1 MNPTEIYDAL
11 SDLASQPYNA
21 SSFPYDF
28 ALATDA
34 AKATIDRLRKGASNR
49 SDLPGG
55 VLLSRR
61 FHFAPAGETEQTTVD
76 SVLDQLKASSR
87 NKQTKPAI
95 LLTTD
100 GTMLAAFHP
109 ASGGSLHCRFD
120 ELAEHFG
127 FFLPAAGKERYRA
140 VEENPVDVKATGKLA
155 RLYDALIR
163 HNPAWKNPSHTH
175 IMNQFMM
182 RLIFCLFSEDVGIFP
197 KGQFTRLVLDY
208 GGKKGEAL
216 HTVLQAGFEAMNLP
230 QDERNH
236 LPDWTAPLKYVNG
249 GLFAGDINIP
259 TFDVTAF
266 RYLKD
271 ACELNWKDINPDI
284 FGSMIQS
291 VADTGIR
298 AELGMH
304 YTSVPNIRK
313 VIDPLFLDGLR
324 SDIQK
329 NWDKPAALQKL
340 LRKLGHIHIFDPAC
354 GSGNFLVIA
363 YRQLRELE
371 MTILQR
377 LATLN
382 GNDTMELFS
391 VIPIAN
397 FHGIECA
404 DFAAETAKLALFIAE
419 YQANAIFAEHFGR
432 AIAPLPLREAAHIVC
447 GNALRL
453 DWDTVCPPP
462 KAEDLVYIIGNPP
475 FLGKQYQ
482 NAEQKADMT
491 TVFSGSVKNYKG
503 LDYVAAWYFKAAR
516 YIQGRQAEAAL
527 VATNSL
533 CQGQAVNALWPDLL
547 GEGLEISFAHTS
559 FKWRN
564 NASHNAAVTCIIVG
578 LRNHP
583 DPKTTAVPK
592 RLFMEETEHQTQN
605 INAYLLNAPDV
616 FVEKASKSLFGL
628 PEMLFGNMP
637 ADNGHLLLSPEERD
651 LLLQQAPEAEPFIR
665 RFMGSREAINDLER
679 YCLWIDD
686 AEIEQ
691 AKKICPISERI
702 QAVRI
707 FRQKSTRE
715 TTQSNAATPW
725 RFGEV
730 RIPASFSYAYLVP
743 RVSSEHRPYLPTLR
757 VNSDVISGDRNF
769 VLYDAPEWCFA
780 LLVSRMHWVWGGTV
794 CSRLETRFQY
804 SNTLGWHTFPVPA
817 LTEADKEALK
827 QSGRAIMR
835 VRASY
840 FDKSLAD
847 LYDPDKMPADLWAAH
862 RANDALLE
870 GLYNKGQAFTNDTQR
885 LEHLFRR
892 YAARVEQD
900 QKKRTVRKKRSATKT
915 QEG

>member
-11 SDLASQPYNA
+11 SDLASQPFDD
-21 SSFPYDF
+21 SIFPYDF

-34 AKATIDRLRKGASNR
+34 AKATVDKLRKGATNR

-61 FHFAPAGETEQTTVD
+61 FHFAPAGGTEQATVD
-76 SVLDQLKASSR
+76 AVLDQLKASPR
-87 NKQTKPAI
+87 NKQAKPAI

-109 ASGGSLHCRFD
+109 ASGESLHCPLD
-120 ELAEHFG
+120 EMAKHFG

-140 VEENPVDVKATGKLA
+140 VEENPVDVQATGKLA
-155 RLYDALIR
+155 KLYDALIR
-163 HNPAWKNPSHTH
+163 HNPEWKNPSHTH

-197 KGQFTRLVLDY
+197 KDQFSRLVLDY
-208 GGKKGEAL
+208 GGKQGEAL
-216 HTVLQAGFEAMNLP
+216 HIVLQAGFEAMNLP
-230 QDERNH
+230 KDERSH
-236 LPDWTAPLKYVNG
+236 LPDWTAPLEYVNG
-249 GLFAGDINIP
+249 GLFAGDITIP

-271 ACELNWKDINPDI
+271 ACALDWKDINPDI

-324 SDIQK
+324 SEVQK
-329 NWDKPAALQKL
+329 DWDKPAALQKL
-340 LRKLGHIHIFDPAC
+340 LHKLGHIHIFDPAC

-391 VIPIAN
+391 TIPIAN

-419 YQANAIFAEHFGR
+419 YQANALFAERFGR

-453 DWDTVCPPP
+453 DWEAVCPPP
-462 KAEDLVYIIGNPP
+462 GDGELVYIIGNPP
-475 FLGKQYQ
+475 FLGSTYQ
-482 NAEQKADMT
+482 NAEQKADMAIT
-491 TVFSGSVKNYKG
+491 FSGSVKNYKG
-503 LDYVAAWYFKAAR
+503 LDYVAAWFFKAAR

-527 VATNSL
+527 VSTNSL

-547 GEGLEISFAHTS
+547 GEALEISFAHTS

-564 NASHNAAVTCIIVG
+564 NASHNAAVICIIVG
-578 LRNHP
+578 LRNRP
-583 DPKTTAVPK
+583 ETKTTTILK
-592 RLFMEETEHQTQN
+592 RLFTGETEHQATN
-605 INAYLLNAPDV
+605 INAYLLDAPDV

-628 PEMLFGNMP
+628 PVMTYGNKP
-637 ADNGHLLLSPEERD
+637 TDNGHLILSPEEKDR
-651 LLLQQAPEAEPFIR
+651 LLQQAPQAAPFIR
-665 RFMGSREAINDLER
+665 RFMGSKEAINDLER
-679 YCLWIDD
+679 YCLWIDE
-686 AEIEQ
+686 AELEQ
-691 AKKICPISERI
+691 AKQIPPIAERI
-702 QAVRI
+702 QAVET
-707 FRQKSTRE
+707 FRQKSVKEATRLN
-715 TTQSNAATPW
+715 SATPW
-725 RFGEV
+725 RFEFLSA
-730 RIPASFSYAYLVP
+730 PPTFNHAYLIP
-743 RVSSEHRPYLPTLR
+743 RVSSERRPYLPTIR

-794 CSRLETRFQY
+794 CSRLKTDFQY

-840 FDKSLAD
+840 FDKSLAE
-847 LYDPDKMPADLWAAH
+847 LYDPDKMPADLWEAH
-862 RANDALLE
+862 QANDALLE
-870 GLYNKGQAFTNDTQR
+870 GLYNKGQPFTNDTQR

-892 YAARVEQD
+892 YAARVAQSR
-900 QKKRTVRKKRSATKT
+900 KKQTTRKKRSTTKK

>member
-11 SDLASQPYNA
+11 SYLVSQPYDA
-21 SSFPYDF
+21 STFPYDF

-34 AKATIDRLRKGASNR
+34 AKATIDKLRKGATNR
-49 SDLPGG
+49 SDLSGG

-61 FHFAPAGETEQTTVD
+61 FHFAPAGETEQATVD
-76 SVLDQLKASSR
+76 SILDQLKASPR
-87 NKQTKPAI
+87 NKQAKPAI

-109 ASGGSLHCRFD
+109 ASGESLHCRLD
-120 ELAEHFG
+120 EMARHFG

-140 VEENPVDVKATGKLA
+140 VEENPVDVQATGKLA

-163 HNPAWKNPSHTH
+163 HNPEWKNPSHTH

-197 KGQFTRLVLDY
+197 KDQFTRLVLDY
-208 GGKKGEAL
+208 GGKEGEAL
-216 HTVLQAGFEAMNLP
+216 HKVLQAGFEAMNLP
-230 QDERNH
+230 KEERSH
-236 LPDWTAPLKYVNG
+236 LPDWTAPLEYVNG
-249 GLFAGDINIP
+249 GLFAGDISVP
-259 TFDVTAF
+259 AFDVTSF

-271 ACELNWKDINPDI
+271 ACQLDWKDINPDI

-298 AELGMH
+298 SELGMH

-324 SDIQK
+324 HDIQK
-329 NWDKPAALQKL
+329 EWDRPAALQKL

-391 VIPIAN
+391 IIPIAN

-419 YQANAIFAEHFGR
+419 YQANAIFAERFGR

-453 DWDTVCPPP
+453 EWDVVCPPP
-462 KAEDLVYIIGNPP
+462 GADDLVYIIGNPP
-475 FLGKQYQ
+475 FLGSTYQ
-482 NAEQKADMT
+482 NAEQKADMA

-533 CQGQAVNALWPDLL
+533 CQGQAVNALWPNLL
-547 GEGLEISFAHTS
+547 EKTLEISFAHTS

-564 NASHNAAVTCIIVG
+564 NASHNAAVICIIVG
-578 LRNHP
+578 LRNRP
-583 DPKTTAVPK
+583 ELKTTTPLK
-592 RLFMEETEHQTQN
+592 RLFTGGTEQPAQN
-605 INAYLLNAPDV
+605 INAYLLDAPDV
-616 FVEKASKSLFGL
+616 FIEKASRSLFGL
-628 PEMLFGNMP
+628 PEMIKGNMP
-637 ADNGHLLLSPEERD
+637 TDNGHLLLSPEERD

-665 RFMGSREAINDLER
+665 RFMGSREAINDLDR
-679 YCLWIDD
+679 YCLLIN
-686 AEIEQ
+686 ETTLEQ
-691 AKKICPISERI
+691 AKRIAPIAERI

-707 FRQKSTRE
+707 FRQKSIKESTRLK
-715 TTQSNAATPW
+715 AATSW
-725 RFGEV
+725 RFEFLSV
-730 RIPASFSYAYLVP
+730 PPTFNHAYLVP
-743 RVSSEHRPYLPTLR
+743 SVSSERRPYLPVLR
-757 VNSDVISGDRNF
+757 VKSDTISSNLNF

-780 LLVSRMHWVWGGTV
+780 LLVSRLHLAWAASV
-794 CSRLETRFQY
+794 CGKLKTDFRY
-804 SNTLGWHTFPVPA
+804 SNTLGWHTFPVP
-817 LTEADKEALK
+817 TFTDADEEALK
-827 QSGRAIMR
+827 QSGRKIMK

-840 FDKSLAD
+840 FGKSLAD

-870 GLYNKGQAFTNDTQR
+870 GLYNKGQAFANDTQR

-892 YAARVEQD
+892 YAAHVKQNR
-900 QKKRTVRKKRSATKT
+900 KKQAARKKRVTTRK

>member
-11 SDLASQPYNA
+11 SDLVSHPFDAST
-21 SSFPYDF
+21 FPYDF

-34 AKATIDRLRKGASNR
+34 AKATVDRLRKGATNR
-49 SDLPGG
+49 SDLSGG

-61 FHFAPAGETEQTTVD
+61 FHFAPAGETEQATVD

-87 NKQTKPAI
+87 NKQAKPAI

-109 ASGGSLHCRFD
+109 ASGESLHCRLD
-120 ELAEHFG
+120 EMAKHFG

-140 VEENPVDVKATGKLA
+140 VEENPVDVQATGKLA
-155 RLYDALIR
+155 KLYDALIR
-163 HNPAWKNPSHTH
+163 HNPEWKNTSHTH

-182 RLIFCLFSEDVGIFP
+182 RLIFCLFSEDVGIFS
-197 KGQFTRLVLDY
+197 KDQFTRLVLDY
-208 GGKKGEAL
+208 GGKEGEAL

-230 QDERNH
+230 KDERSH
-236 LPDWTAPLKYVNG
+236 LPDWTAPLEYVNG
-249 GLFAGDINIP
+249 GLFAGDISVP
-259 TFDVTAF
+259 AFDVTAF

-271 ACELNWKDINPDI
+271 ACQLDWKDINPDI

-324 SDIQK
+324 HDIQK
-329 NWDKPAALQKL
+329 EWDRPAALQKL
-340 LRKLGHIHIFDPAC
+340 LRKLSHIHIFDPAC

-371 MTILQR
+371 ITILQR
-377 LATLN
+377 LAALN

-419 YQANAIFAEHFGR
+419 YQANAIFAERFGR

-462 KAEDLVYIIGNPP
+462 GADDLVYIIGNPP
-475 FLGKQYQ
+475 FLGSTYQ
-482 NAEQKADMT
+482 NAEQKKDMA
-491 TVFSGSVKNYKG
+491 TVFAGSVKNYKG

-527 VATNSL
+527 VSTNSL

-547 GEGLEISFAHTS
+547 GETLEISFAHTS

-564 NASHNAAVTCIIVG
+564 NASHNAAVVCIIVG
-578 LRNHP
+578 LRNRPEPRTITNH
-583 DPKTTAVPK
+583 K
-592 RLFMEETEHQTQN
+592 RLFTGETEQPARN
-605 INAYLLNAPDV
+605 INAYLLDAPDV
-616 FVEKASKSLFGL
+616 FIEKASRSLFGL
-628 PEMLFGNMP
+628 PEMIKGNMP
-637 ADNGHLLLSPEERD
+637 TDNGHLLLSPEEKDR
-651 LLLQQAPEAEPFIR
+651 LLQQAPEAKPFIR
-665 RFMGSREAINDLER
+665 RFMGSKEAINDLER

-686 AEIEQ
+686 AKIERARQ
-691 AKKICPISERI
+691 IAPIAERI
-702 QAVRI
+702 EATYAARLAMKDARNNQKLLDRPWQ
-707 FRQKSTRE
+707 FREHDAPQHH
-715 TTQSNAATPW
+715 AYI
-725 RFGEV
+725 
-730 RIPASFSYAYLVP
+730 IPS
-743 RVSSEHRPYLPTLR
+743 VSSERRPYLPVLR
-757 VNSDVISGDRNF
+757 VKSDTISSNLNF

-780 LLVSRMHWVWGGTV
+780 LLVSRLHLAWAASV
-794 CSRLETRFQY
+794 CGKLKTDFRY

-827 QSGRAIMR
+827 QSGREIMK

-840 FDKSLAD
+840 FGKSLAD

-870 GLYNKGQAFTNDTQR
+870 GLYNKGQAFANDTQR

-892 YAARVEQD
+892 YAARIEQNR
-900 QKKRTVRKKRSATKT
+900 KKQTVRKKRSTMKK

>member
-11 SDLASQPYNA
+11 SDLTSQPYDA
-21 SSFPYDF
+21 SAFPYEF

-34 AKATIDRLRKGASNR
+34 AKATVDRLRKGATNR
-49 SDLPGG
+49 SDLSGG

-76 SVLDQLKASSR
+76 AVLDQLKASTR
-87 NKQTKPAI
+87 NKQAKPAI

-109 ASGGSLHCRFD
+109 ASGESLHCPLN
-120 ELAEHFG
+120 EMAKHFG

-140 VEENPVDVKATGKLA
+140 VEENPVDVQATGKLA

-163 HNPAWKNPSHTH
+163 HNPEWKDPSHTH

-197 KGQFTRLVLDY
+197 KDQFSRLVLDY

-230 QDERNH
+230 KDERSH
-236 LPDWTAPLKYVNG
+236 LPDWTAPLEYVNG
-249 GLFAGDINIP
+249 GLFAGDIAIP

-271 ACELNWKDINPDI
+271 ACALDWKDINPDI

-329 NWDKPAALQKL
+329 DWDKPAALQKL
-340 LRKLGHIHIFDPAC
+340 LHKLGHIHVFDPAC
-354 GSGNFLVIA
+354 GSGNFLVVA

-371 MTILQR
+371 MTLLQR
-377 LATLN
+377 LAALN

-391 VIPIAN
+391 AIPIAN

-419 YQANAIFAEHFGR
+419 YQANALFAERFGR

-447 GNALRL
+447 GNALQL
-453 DWDTVCPPP
+453 DWDKVCPPP
-462 KAEDLVYIIGNPP
+462 GDGELVYIIGNPP
-475 FLGKQYQ
+475 FLGFTYQ
-482 NAEQKADMT
+482 NAEQKADIAS
-491 TVFSGSVKNYKG
+491 VFSGSVKNYKK
-503 LDYVAAWYFKAAR
+503 LDYVAAWFFKAAR

-527 VATNSL
+527 VSTNSL

-547 GEGLEISFAHTS
+547 GETLEISFAHTS

-564 NASHNAAVTCIIVG
+564 NASHNAAVICIIVG
-578 LRNHP
+578 LRNRP
-583 DPKTTAVPK
+583 EPKTIATPK
-592 RLFMEETEHQTQN
+592 RLFTGETEHQAQN
-605 INAYLLNAPDV
+605 INAYLLDAPDV
-616 FVEKASKSLFGL
+616 FVEQASKSLFGL
-628 PEMLFGNMP
+628 PEMLFGNKP
-637 ADNGHLLLSPEERD
+637 TDNGHLILSPEGKDR
-651 LLLQQAPEAEPFIR
+651 LLQQAPQAKPFIR
-665 RFMGSREAINDLER
+665 RFMGSKEAINDLER
-679 YCLWIDD
+679 YCLWID
-686 AEIEQ
+686 ETTLEQ
-691 AKKICPISERI
+691 AKQIAPIAERI
-702 QAVRI
+702 QAVEI
-707 FRQKSTRE
+707 FRQKSIAESTRL
-715 TTQSNAATPW
+715 SVATSW
-725 RFGEV
+725 RFRQV
-730 RIPASFSYAYLVP
+730 SVPPSFNHAYLIP
-743 RVSSEHRPYLPTLR
+743 SVSSERRPYLPVLR
-757 VNSDVISGDRNF
+757 VKSDTISSNLNF

-780 LLVSRMHWVWGGTV
+780 LLVSRLHLAWIGSV
-794 CSRLETRFQY
+794 CGKLKTDFRY

-835 VRASY
+835 VRAYY
-840 FDKSLAD
+840 FDKNLAE
-847 LYDPDKMPADLWAAH
+847 LYDPDKMPADLREAH
-862 RANDALLE
+862 QANDALLE
-870 GLYNKGQAFTNDTQR
+870 GLYNKGQPFTNDTQR

-892 YAARVEQD
+892 YAARVAQSR
-900 QKKRTVRKKRSATKT
+900 KKQTARKKRSTTKK